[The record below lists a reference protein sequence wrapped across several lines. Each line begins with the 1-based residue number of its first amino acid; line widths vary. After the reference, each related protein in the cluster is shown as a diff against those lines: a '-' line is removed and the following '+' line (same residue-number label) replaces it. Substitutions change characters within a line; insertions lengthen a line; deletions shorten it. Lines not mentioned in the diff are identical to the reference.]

1 MNFYVDSGGVV
12 LHVEPERIFQGSA
25 SSNTIRFIGAFAS
38 NLPVL
43 VAFKLP
49 NGVWTTP
56 QSMGFSAQLSGV
68 ETKDGVQFNTWEYQI
83 PQVVTENYGT
93 VNVQFYVYG
102 DAGGTGGQIATAM
115 SSFVVEKGVPITL
128 PDPTDAY
135 ETLLRQILAV
145 LSQIQGEIGD
155 LPNNYVTVD
164 TNQTISGNKTHT
176 GINTFN
182 GFTSIN
188 GVGIDA
194 DAIVK
199 GSDRFKYPVNSGT
212 LALTSDIPE
221 NIVTKDENG
230 QIKVPLAPAQDD
242 DAVSKKY
249 VDDADNTKL
258 NKVEPFAN
266 GTYAYIVSKD
276 DRFGTTNGYTEI
288 SETDKISTIVK
299 RKTNGCIETRT
310 PSADIEAANKGYVD
324 TAISDTQGQLAQTN
338 QNVEDLYTILEQAQ
352 VVTVTTL
359 EQAYTTRETA
369 DGENIV
375 DGVQTTVKEIRGKT
389 VATENLIPYPY
400 TETTK
405 TANGVTFTVNS
416 DGSITVNGTATSDAD
431 FMLLRGPIQGYSE
444 SYFLSGCPSGGSDT
458 TYYISENFTASK
470 DTGNGVVLNN
480 LPSDQVWRI
489 VIKSGTTVNNLVFR
503 PMLNAG
509 TTAKPYSKWFAGLK
523 NASFEKIV
531 STGRNLIPYPYAD
544 GTVTRSGITFTNNG
558 DGSVTTNGTATADA
572 YFRIVLDLPI
582 SKGDK
587 YFLSGC
593 PSGGANNYALRV
605 ESSFGIFQDVGN
617 GAAFTAADNK
627 MNLYIRV
634 YTGKTVNN
642 IVFRPM
648 LNYGTSAL
656 PYEPYIS
663 DTLSAETP
671 IELAEYDVAYPETG
685 ETKRQSYE
693 KVFDGTEGID
703 RTFKIYDYGGYPVL
717 SYKLATPCE
726 RVTTGRPVANLFNG
740 LTANELVASKLSGVC
755 MYGEKSSISTY
766 LLFRLD
772 PAVYGCTMDSKDAE
786 LTAGFEAWISAQAEK
801 GNPLTVT
808 YKTAEATTEATPFN
822 KSKYIAWKNGSE
834 TIEQGET
841 DNSEYGAEN
850 TVKQDYFTL
859 TGGTTNV

>member
-102 DAGGTGGQIATAM
+102 DAGGTGGQIASAM

-128 PDPTDAY
+128 PDPTDDY
-135 ETLLRQILAV
+135 QTLLTQILAV

-199 GSDRFKYPVNSGT
+199 GSDRFKYPVKSGT

-276 DRFGTTNGYTEI
+276 DQFGTTNGYTEI
-288 SETDKISTIVK
+288 SETDKISTIAK

-310 PSADIEAANKGYVD
+310 PYADVEAANKGYVD

-375 DGVQTTVKEIRGKT
+375 DGIDTSVKEIRGAT
-389 VATENLIPYPY
+389 VKTENLIPYPY

-416 DGSITVNGTATSDAD
+416 DGSVTVNGTATSDAD
-431 FMLLRGPIQGYSE
+431 FMLLRGPIQSYSE
-444 SYFLSGCPSGGSDT
+444 SYFLSGCPTGGSDT

-509 TTAKPYSKWFAGLK
+509 TEAKPYSKWFAGLK

-531 STGRNLIPYPYAD
+531 STGKNLIPRKGTKIIKGVTFEENAD
-544 GTVTRSGITFTNNG
+544 GTLNI
-558 DGSVTTNGTATADA
+558 NGTTYNDSNAD
-572 YFRIVLDLPI
+572 Y
-582 SKGDK
+582 
-587 YFLSGC
+587 YFL
-593 PSGGANNYALRV
+593 GGTAEND
-605 ESSFGIFQDVGN
+605 E
-617 GAAFTAADNK
+617 AFTAEIALILSTN
-627 MNLYIRV
+627 YIMATNNDLVGVRTSSGLLIAISGASVNQAEIPAGTRIYGIFVRV
-634 YTGKTVNN
+634 GPGETVSQNN
-642 IVFRPM
+642 VYFM
-648 LNYGTSAL
+648 LNIGTSAL

-663 DTLSAETP
+663 DTLSVETP

-685 ETKRQSYE
+685 EIQRQSNTLT
-693 KVFDGTEGID
+693 FDGTEDWRLYSDTSSFLYLNISGSYDGSLFVSNIQND
-703 RTFKIYDYGGYPVL
+703 LKIVF
-717 SYKLATPCE
+717 
-726 RVTTGRPVANLFNG
+726 VTDVIRIYNYTGTVEEWKAHL
-740 LTANELVASKLSGVC
+740 
-755 MYGEKSSISTY
+755 
-766 LLFRLD
+766 
-772 PAVYGCTMDSKDAE
+772 AE
-786 LTAGFEAWISAQAEK
+786 LAAAGD
-801 GNPLTVT
+801 PLTVT
-808 YKTAEATTEATPFN
+808 YKTAEATTEATPFD

-834 TIEQGET
+834 TIDQGST

>member
-1 MNFYVDSGGVV
+1 MNFYFDSGGVV

-25 SSNTIRFIGAFAS
+25 NANTIRFIGAFAS

-68 ETKDGVQFNTWEYQI
+68 ETNDGVQFNTWEYQI
-83 PQVVTENYGT
+83 PQVITENYGT

-102 DAGGTGGQIATAM
+102 DAGGTGGQIASAM

-128 PDPTDAY
+128 PDPTDDY
-135 ETLLRQILAV
+135 QTLLTQILAV
-145 LSQIQGEIGD
+145 LSQIQSEIGD
-155 LPNNYVTVD
+155 LPNNYVPKASGSNVAYINDQNGGTATKPFAVD
-164 TNQTISGNKTHT
+164 VTNN
-176 GINTFN
+176 
-182 GFTSIN
+182 
-188 GVGIDA
+188 
-194 DAIVK
+194 
-199 GSDRFKYPVNSGT
+199 
-212 LALTSDIPE
+212 ALVARDG
-221 NIVTKDENG
+221 NG
-230 QIKVPLAPAQDD
+230 QIRVPLAPLQGY
-242 DAVSKKY
+242 DATSKNYVDESIEALPSKY
-249 VDDADNTKL
+249 VTLDTDQTIDGTKGFTSPITVGGQTWRTSYM
-258 NKVEPFAN
+258 KDSFVYTVDGYSYEV
-266 GTYAYIVSKD
+266 TYPEKSGLMALKSDIP
-276 DRFGTTNGYTEI
+276 
-288 SETDKISTIVK
+288 TDY
-299 RKTNGCIETRT
+299 
-310 PSADIEAANKGYVD
+310 A
-324 TAISDTQGQLAQTN
+324 TQGQLAQTN

-389 VATENLIPYPY
+389 VATTNQFSIANLANTDYLTVSGKTITVTNRYDCNSLKTLRQLCPDIHAGTY
-400 TETTK
+400 TASVNVS
-405 TANGVTFTVNS
+405 ANTDLSNASGTIALYSS
-416 DGSITVNGTATSDAD
+416 DGLLYLLPQHTAGQLKNVFTLSNADLDRPVYFFGMSEGTVTWDKLMVLEGDWTDKEIPAYSD
-431 FMLLRGPIQGYSE
+431 
-444 SYFLSGCPSGGSDT
+444 
-458 TYYISENFTASK
+458 
-470 DTGNGVVLNN
+470 
-480 LPSDQVWRI
+480 
-489 VIKSGTTVNNLVFR
+489 
-503 PMLNAG
+503 
-509 TTAKPYSKWFAGLK
+509 WFAGLK
-523 NASFEKIV
+523 NSFFKEIV
-531 STGRNLIPYPYAD
+531 STGRNLFGLTADDFKNGTIDGGGKRVNLKLTPNTQYTLSTNTPIYAENTASIWFNGGNSLTSGVWVNQPRTATTD
-544 GTVTRSGITFTNNG
+544 ENGKLYITIRTTEIDTIFNSYWIMLNIGT
-558 DGSVTTNGTATADA
+558 TATA
-572 YFRIVLDLPI
+572 
-582 SKGDK
+582 
-587 YFLSGC
+587 
-593 PSGGANNYALRV
+593 
-605 ESSFGIFQDVGN
+605 
-617 GAAFTAADNK
+617 
-627 MNLYIRV
+627 
-634 YTGKTVNN
+634 
-642 IVFRPM
+642 
-648 LNYGTSAL
+648 
-656 PYEPYIS
+656 YEPYIS
-663 DTLSAETP
+663 DALSAATP

>member
-68 ETKDGVQFNTWEYQI
+68 ETKNGVQFNTWEYQI

-102 DAGGTGGQIATAM
+102 DAGGTGGQIASAM

-128 PDPTDAY
+128 PDPTDDY
-135 ETLLRQILAV
+135 QTLLTQILAV
-145 LSQIQGEIGD
+145 LSQIQGEISD

-164 TNQTISGNKTHT
+164 TNQTIEGNKTHT

-188 GVGIDA
+188 GIGIDA

-199 GSDRFKYPVNSGT
+199 SSDRFKYPVKSGT

-242 DAVSKKY
+242 DATSKKY

-276 DRFGTTNGYTEI
+276 DQFGTTNGYTEI
-288 SETDKISTIVK
+288 SETDKISTIAK

-310 PSADIEAANKGYVD
+310 PYADVEAANKGYVD

-375 DGVQTTVKEIRGKT
+375 DGVQTAVKEIRGKT
-389 VATENLIPYPY
+389 VATTNLIPYPY
-400 TETTK
+400 TDGMSK
-405 TANGVTFTVNS
+405 TINGVTFTVSS
-416 DGSITVNGTATSDAD
+416 DGSVTANGTATAD
-431 FMLLRGPIQGYSE
+431 TEFFFARNKYFEQGAYTI
-444 SYFLSGCPSGGSDT
+444 SGCPAGGNSS
-458 TYYISENFTASK
+458 TYYIALGSSVDIDIGSGYTRIISTPISLNLFIRIKQNVT
-470 DTGNGVVLNN
+470 VLN
-480 LPSDQVWRI
+480 LI
-489 VIKSGTTVNNLVFR
+489 FR
-503 PMLNAG
+503 PMLNIG
-509 TTAKPYSKWFAGLK
+509 TEAKPYSKWFAGLK

-531 STGRNLIPYPYAD
+531 SIGRNLFNINSEKYSGSATISGRTDTSITISAIGTSLYTSANFLLPD
-544 GTVTRSGITFTNNG
+544 IEGKTVTVSGTWAESSTNEGNLRIQYVREGYAVGSIIALTAKSGVSATGVVGKKPSPDCHLAILIYTNG
-558 DGSVTTNGTATADA
+558 GGKPSGEHSVTYENVQVEIGATATA
-572 YFRIVLDLPI
+572 
-582 SKGDK
+582 
-587 YFLSGC
+587 
-593 PSGGANNYALRV
+593 
-605 ESSFGIFQDVGN
+605 
-617 GAAFTAADNK
+617 
-627 MNLYIRV
+627 
-634 YTGKTVNN
+634 
-642 IVFRPM
+642 
-648 LNYGTSAL
+648 
-656 PYEPYIS
+656 YEPYIS
-663 DTLSAETP
+663 DSLSATTP
-671 IELAEYDVAYPETG
+671 IELAEYDVAFPETG
-685 ETKRQSYE
+685 ETKRQS
-693 KVFDGTEGID
+693 KTIVFDGTEDWRLYSDTSSFLYLNISGSYDGSLFVSNIQND
-703 RTFKIYDYGGYPVL
+703 LKIVF
-717 SYKLATPCE
+717 
-726 RVTTGRPVANLFNG
+726 VTDVIRIYNYTGTVEEWKAHL
-740 LTANELVASKLSGVC
+740 
-755 MYGEKSSISTY
+755 
-766 LLFRLD
+766 
-772 PAVYGCTMDSKDAE
+772 AE
-786 LTAGFEAWISAQAEK
+786 LAAAGD
-801 GNPLTVT
+801 PLTVT
-808 YKTAEATTEATPFN
+808 YKTAEVTTESTPFN
-822 KSKYIAWKNGSE
+822 KSKYLAWKNGSE
-834 TIEQGET
+834 TIEQGTE
-841 DNSEYGAEN
+841 DNSEYGAED
-850 TVKQDYFTL
+850 TLKQDYFTL

>member
-25 SSNTIRFIGAFAS
+25 NANTIRFIGAFAP

-68 ETKDGVQFNTWEYQI
+68 ETKDGVRFNTWEYQI
-83 PQVVTENYGT
+83 PQVITENYGT

-102 DAGGTGGQIATAM
+102 DAGGTGGQIASAM

-128 PDPTDAY
+128 PDPTDDY
-135 ETLLRQILAV
+135 QTLLTQILAV

-199 GSDRFKYPVNSGT
+199 GSDRFKYPVKSGT

-242 DAVSKKY
+242 DATSKNY

-276 DRFGTTNGYTEI
+276 DQFGTTNGYTEI
-288 SETDKISTIVK
+288 SETDKISTIAK

-310 PSADIEAANKGYVD
+310 PYADIEAANKGYVD

-389 VATENLIPYPY
+389 VKTTNLYPY
-400 TETTK
+400 EEYPAQISEITYEKSFFVEGGKDYYFRLFGVVVESPGCRFGFRFFDNEGNNISSRVTIANSDFYYHPNKNVIQLGGDKTSFDYKIIPSESCYVSFGITETEEK
-405 TANGVTFTVNS
+405 VTVRGNLMVSETV
-416 DGSITVNGTATSDAD
+416 
-431 FMLLRGPIQGYSE
+431 SE
-444 SYFLSGCPSGGSDT
+444 TYF
-458 TYYISENFTASK
+458 
-470 DTGNGVVLNN
+470 
-480 LPSDQVWRI
+480 
-489 VIKSGTTVNNLVFR
+489 
-503 PMLNAG
+503 
-509 TTAKPYSKWFAGLK
+509 PYFSGLK
-523 NASFEKIV
+523 NAFFKEIV

-544 GTVTRSGITFTNNG
+544 GMSKTTNGITFTVNT
-558 DGSVTTNGTATADA
+558 DGTVTVNGTATENAN
-572 YFRIVLDLPI
+572 FVFFNGSLPLF
-582 SKGDK
+582 GM
-587 YFLSGC
+587 FTLSGC
-593 PSGGANNYALRV
+593 IGGASDSYYLQPWV
-605 ESSFGIFQDVGN
+605 DGN
-617 GAAFTAADNK
+617 WKDEQSDSPTTYNFNG
-627 MNLYIRV
+627 NLTLLMFYV
-634 YTGKTVNN
+634 KKGVTLNSVVLK
-642 IVFRPM
+642 PM
-648 LNYGTSAL
+648 LNYGSSAL
-656 PYEPYIS
+656 PYESYIS
-663 DTLSAETP
+663 DTLSAENP

-685 ETKRQSYE
+685 ETKRNSGK
-693 KVFDGTEGID
+693 KVFDGTETWEARGSAGD
-703 RTFKIYDYGGYPVL
+703 LYRYGAVL
-717 SYKLATPCE
+717 ANVKTSGAC
-726 RVTTGRPVANLFNG
+726 VANLSGENSGASVAGNYFIDTEFKVFTNIATVDEWKAH
-740 LTANELVASKLSGVC
+740 LAEITTA
-755 MYGEKSSISTY
+755 
-766 LLFRLD
+766 
-772 PAVYGCTMDSKDAE
+772 
-786 LTAGFEAWISAQAEK
+786 
-801 GNPLTVT
+801 GNPLTVI
-808 YKTAEATTEATPFN
+808 YETAEATTEATPFD

-834 TIEQGET
+834 TIEQGPT